1 MRNKLSLAFALFLL
15 GLAGVLSMLTVTIP
29 LEGLPKEITERF
41 SPEVINLLV
50 LINPAI
56 LLLISIA
63 IGTALYEKVKLS
75 VPTISKLLGIDKEG
89 VSFKEQLQFG
99 IALGTITGI
108 GLILIGLIFQSSL
121 PKEFVALGEKI
132 KLTALARLLYGG
144 FTEEILMRFGFMTLV
159 TWILSLFMKE
169 LSSKLYWTG
178 ILLASLLFAVGHFP
192 VVYQAVAQ
200 PSAALLLYIL
210 LGNASA
216 GISFGWLYWKKGL
229 EAAFIAHIFAHITMM
244 MGEQIFQLS

>member
-15 GLAGVLSMLTVTIP
+15 GLAGVFSMLTVTIP
-29 LEGLPKEITERF
+29 LDGLPKEVTERF
-41 SPEVINLLV
+41 SPDIIRLLV

-63 IGTALYEKVKLS
+63 IGTALYEKVQLS

-89 VSFKEQLQFG
+89 VSFKEQLKFG
-99 IALGTITGI
+99 IVLGCITGML
-108 GLILIGLIFQSSL
+108 LILIGLIFQSSL

-169 LSSKLYWTG
+169 LNGKLYWIG
-178 ILLASLLFAVGHFP
+178 ILLASLLFAMGHFP
-192 VVYQAVAQ
+192 VVFQAVAQ
-200 PSAALLLYIL
+200 PSATLLLYIL
-210 LGNASA
+210 LGNATA
-216 GISFGWLYWKKGL
+216 GIFFGWLYWKKGL

-244 MGEQIFQLS
+244 LGESVFHLS